1 MMLHFEFVLRRPRAE
16 LVEALED
23 DETLCKLFPGTRIES
38 RAGGVRKTVTPYS
51 ALGQTREIRF
61 VFQTLADGD
70 LRFEKVCDGN
80 VWKALDGKIHLEA
93 IDERMTSVRVSME
106 GRTRAFVPEITIR
119 APMRDQIDQMARSL
133 KLELERE

>member
-1 MMLHFEFVLRRPRAE
+1 MRE
-16 LVEALED
+16 
-23 DETLCKLFPGTRIES
+23 
-38 RAGGVRKTVTPYS
+38 TVTPYS
-51 ALGQTREIRF
+51 ALGQTRELRF
-61 VFQTLADGD
+61 LFQTLPEGD

-80 VWKALDGKIHLEA
+80 VWKALDGEIRLEA
-93 IDERMTSVRVSME
+93 IDERMTSVRISMQ